1 MLHGKSAYELTSE
14 DTEDEMEDDTD
25 IISAVNF
32 FLLNKF
38 LNRVSKLILNYRI
51 HNFSSVNKQH
61 KTKNKIFTLVHM
73 IKFVH
78 AAHALVNFALYKNG
92 FDLSNLQ

>member
-51 HNFSSVNKQH
+51 HTFH
-61 KTKNKIFTLVHM
+61 
-73 IKFVH
+73 
-78 AAHALVNFALYKNG
+78 
-92 FDLSNLQ
+92 